1 MSIISQQLIGSGNFR
16 EFRGDVTKDPFQ
28 RADPEAAA
36 PIGFGGYTYAKD
48 PEQNSVFGYSGE
60 AFSGARWSYFKDAER
75 STKYGG
81 ESGSRPMQVHN
92 TFLGQ
97 MAQYTDPHSGS
108 HQDTW
113 GSSNYA
119 KKIAHTIMSSGQMR
133 SLNDTSG
140 TATATPG
147 RPIYNSSGGA
157 FTGYDERNRYDI
169 SNLTTKAVEEVK
181 EKKATQDWTASRMA
195 QSRVMNDDGVEA
207 VEGVEASNQEIFRAT
222 NDINTGLRQL
232 PVAPT
237 AQL

>member
-1 MSIISQQLIGSGNFR
+1 MSIINQQLIGGGNLR
-16 EFRGDVTKDPFQ
+16 TLEGNEGKNPFPK
-28 RADPEAAA
+28 APEWEGT
-36 PIGFGGYTYAKD
+36 PSVGFGGYRYAAD
-48 PEQNSVFGYSGE
+48 REQASLFGVNDALVGPK
-60 AFSGARWSYFKDAER
+60 WTYFKGAQS

-81 ESGSRPMQVHN
+81 ESGARPMEVHN
-92 TFLGQ
+92 TLLGQ
-97 MAQYTDPHSGS
+97 LAQFTDPTRNA
-108 HQDTW
+108 HQEDW
-113 GSSNYA
+113 GTTTYS
-119 KKIAHTIMSSGQMR
+119 KEIAHSIMSSGQMR
-133 SLNDTSG
+133 SLKDTSG

-237 AQL
+237 A